1 MIKTKNM
8 TQEQETIEQT
18 KPKMYVWART
28 ERAGDIV
35 TVEGTDGQF
44 TTFTDGTKC
53 ATALMGE
60 MLMEARDEQN
70 AKNISKDFNVTIAE
84 PQRDPEPVVETKT
97 TKPAGEVNVMLEMLR
112 KISAKNT
119 ISMPLELNIPSREV
133 YDLFRDQMDITK
145 EELNTQI
152 LDLVLSQIDNLQEQL
167 KPQAQEFINKY
178 YYGKTKRR
186 VSTTDEGATG
196 SNRSSSNEAPDIT
209 Y

>member
-1 MIKTKNM
+1 MSTETK
-8 TQEQETIEQT
+8 EQT

-53 ATALMGE
+53 ATALIGE
-60 MLMEARDEQN
+60 MLMEARDEVN
-70 AKNISKDFNVTIAE
+70 ANNIAKDFSASVGE
-84 PQRDPEPVVETKT
+84 PQRDPEPVAETKAT
-97 TKPAGEVNVMLEMLR
+97 QPTGEVNVMLEMLK

-119 ISMPLELNIPSREV
+119 ISMPLELNVPSKEV

-145 EELNTQI
+145 EELNNQI

-178 YYGKTKRR
+178 YYGKNTRR
-186 VSTTDEGATG
+186 VSTTDEGATR
-196 SNRSSSNEAPDIT
+196 SNRSSSNSAPDIT

>member
-1 MIKTKNM
+1 MSTETK
-8 TQEQETIEQT
+8 EQT

-53 ATALMGE
+53 ATALIGE
-60 MLMEARDEQN
+60 MLMEARDEVN
-70 AKNISKDFNVTIAE
+70 ANNIAKDFSASVVE
-84 PQRDPEPVVETKT
+84 PQRDPEPVAETKAT
-97 TKPAGEVNVMLEMLR
+97 QPTGEVNVMLEMLR

-119 ISMPLELNIPSREV
+119 ISMPLELNVPSKEV

-145 EELNTQI
+145 EELNNQI
-152 LDLVLSQIDNLQEQL
+152 LDLVLRQIDNLQEQL

-178 YYGKTKRR
+178 YYGKNTRR
-186 VSTTDEGATG
+186 VSTTDEGATR
-196 SNRSSSNEAPDIT
+196 SNRSSSNSAPDIT